1 MKTKETDVLVIGAG
15 PAGLIA
21 AREAAK
27 RETTVTVLEEHAEIG
42 QPCHCAGLL
51 SVKGLECL
59 GLPSNEFYVQN
70 KVKGAHFFS
79 PSGLTFTVEREKDV
93 ACVIDRGLLDKFLAN
108 KATESDAK
116 IILNEKAKSIEH
128 SKNSVSVQTEKDRY
142 TAKIVI
148 DAEGVSS
155 RIIKDVGLKPIERNS
170 AILGIQ
176 YDLKNVDV
184 DTEYVEVH
192 LGKKVAPSLFAWVIP
207 LGSDKARVGLGC
219 KGVNPKS
226 LLDKFMERRFS
237 SEHVEISEVRS
248 GLIITGGPIDRTFC
262 DQFLVVGD
270 ASGQVKPTTGGGV
283 ILGGICASIAGRTA
297 AEAIVH
303 GDCSAVFL
311 NQYETLWQKQLG
323 KEFGTMLLARRIL
336 NRLSDQTLDKIF
348 RIAVKENLQDL
359 FSADGDMDFQ
369 SRVLLK
375 LFKKKEALRVLPSL
389 LRDTV
394 QF

>member
-27 RETTVTVLEEHAEIG
+27 RETAVTVLEEHAEIG

-51 SVKGLECL
+51 SIKGLECL

-93 ACVIDRGLLDKFLAN
+93 ACVVDRGLFDKFLAN
-108 KATESDAK
+108 KATESDAQ
-116 IILNEKAKSIEH
+116 IILNEKAKSIERG
-128 SKNSVSVQTEKDRY
+128 KNSVSVQTGKDRY
-142 TAKIVI
+142 TAKMVI

-155 RIIKDVGLKPIERNS
+155 RIIKDMGLKPIERNS

-176 YDLKNVDV
+176 YDLENVDV

-192 LGKKVAPSLFAWVIP
+192 LGKKVAPGLFVWVIP
-207 LGSDKARVGLGC
+207 LGPDKARVGLGC

-226 LLDKFMERRFS
+226 LLDKFIEKRFS
-237 SEHVEISEVRS
+237 SEHVKISEVRS
-248 GLIITGGPIDRTFC
+248 GLVITGGPIDKTFC
-262 DQFLVVGD
+262 DKFLVVGD

-303 GDCSAVFL
+303 GDCSAMFL
-311 NQYETLWQKQLG
+311 NQYETLWKKQLG
-323 KEFGTMLLARRIL
+323 KEFRTMLLARRIL

-348 RIAVKENLQDL
+348 RIAAKDNLQDL
-359 FSADGDMDFQ
+359 FSAEGDMDFQ

-375 LFKKKEALRVLPSL
+375 LFKKKEALGALPSL